1 VSTNATYLRRGAL
14 TLGAVT
20 VGGYLADYGFNLALT
35 RFLTPHEYGDF
46 RVAFAFAFFFGLAVL
61 LGGDRAA
68 PMVLAP
74 CLERGETRKVWEYL
88 RFYLVNACALSLALA
103 AVVWTAS
110 YLHVG
115 SSDPQDHHPF
125 AWVVVAVPIFAAGA
139 MVSRTL
145 QAARRPSLA
154 ALPWRIGL
162 PLLEIALF
170 ALVIATHGQLGV
182 EEAVAIAVAAVA
194 VALAVVLVHRRGR
207 K

>member
-1 VSTNATYLRRGAL
+1 VSTHATYLRRGAL

-20 VGGYLADYGFNLALT
+20 IGGYLADYGFNLALT

-125 AWVVVAVPIFAAGA
+125 AWVRVQGADHPVAVESWSGPSPTRSPRRFPGDGSSASEARNGRSGWRRA
-139 MVSRTL
+139 RERT
-145 QAARRPSLA
+145 RRST
-154 ALPWRIGL
+154 R
-162 PLLEIALF
+162 
-170 ALVIATHGQLGV
+170 LGSS
-182 EEAVAIAVAAVA
+182 
-194 VALAVVLVHRRGR
+194 RGR
-207 K
+207 